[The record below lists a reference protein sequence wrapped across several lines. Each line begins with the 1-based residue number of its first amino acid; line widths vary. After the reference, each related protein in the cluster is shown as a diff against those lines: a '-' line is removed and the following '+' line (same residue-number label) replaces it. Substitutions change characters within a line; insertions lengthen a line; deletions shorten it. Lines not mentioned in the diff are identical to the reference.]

1 MGVPRSHAVGN
12 RVSSFEASDFWD
24 AGSALEREIEDRT
37 PDSRGIP
44 SRRLNGLS
52 RITPAWLTTQFTQ
65 TGLRTQFPAD
75 REKSREIPP
84 SGSKLTGELDAV
96 PLPERA
102 DWLPDFESELFAFP
116 GPRHDQ
122 HDSIS
127 QALFNGVRPGT
138 SAAHLLAPLI
148 GYPGEAIRFFLASR
162 RIVTGRTTLKAP
174 GMVETP

>member
-1 MGVPRSHAVGN
+1 MPWGTGF
-12 RVSSFEASDFWD
+12 RVSRQATSGTQGRLLNARSK
-24 AGSALEREIEDRT
+24 IEHLT
-37 PDSRGIP
+37 VEGFPAA
-44 SRRLNGLS
+44 RLNGLS

-96 PLPERA
+96 LLPERA

-148 GYPGEAIRFFLASR
+148 GYPGEAIRFFLTSR